1 MLNLNRATLLGQAGR
16 NPELIALKNNARAAV
31 FSLATT
37 ERWRDREADASQP
50 GPLRERTEWH
60 RIVVYGPTVDIVEQ
74 RVRKGST
81 VLVEGKLSIREYT
94 DGNDNV
100 RNVTEIIVAGP
111 KAMVNV
117 LDSGGTKDQNGAAR
131 S

>member
-1 MLNLNRATLLGQAGR
+1 MLNINRVTLLGHAGR
-16 NPELIALKNNARAAV
+16 NPELIQLKNNARAAV

-37 ERWRDREADASQP
+37 ERWRDREIDAARP

-111 KAMVNV
+111 KAMINV
-117 LDSGGTKDQNGAAR
+117 LNGGAAKDSGEAAR
-131 S
+131 P